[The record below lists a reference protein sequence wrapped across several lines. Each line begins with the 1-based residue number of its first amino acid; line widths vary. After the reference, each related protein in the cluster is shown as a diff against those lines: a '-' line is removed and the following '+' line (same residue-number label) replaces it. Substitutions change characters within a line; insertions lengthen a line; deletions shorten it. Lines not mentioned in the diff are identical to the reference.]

1 MSDVSNLLHPGVYIK
16 ELPGLPSMTGAS
28 TSIPVFI
35 GATERLADGDRNVA
49 RPVRGWADYQA
60 RYGSFV
66 FGAQVGAAVFEFF
79 ALGGAFCYVI
89 GVADDPPPTVANF
102 DLSDPFAKLHIAAAS
117 MGDWPND
124 LVQVV
129 TLDAGPAPAAG
140 KAANTFTLN
149 VVVDETDLAASSS
162 VWAKLLKVYITT
174 NAIKPTPIG
183 PASQDN
189 FYILES
195 YGAFNAASLNPPA
208 GASTCPLQDQVNAK
222 SMFIRVQT
230 VDTSEVNSG
239 GDRSSTLVKFANGDT
254 VTYNAAFYGPALK
267 AVSAVPDAT
276 LIAIP
281 DAAIIDMSDLDPAT
295 AATAAKPLKDVIS
308 SVFTAFKH
316 LPNMFYVIDSPYVD
330 IPSDTQNIVDFVTG
344 GTDNLPVINDHAAIY
359 YPYIVVLNPISG
371 YSVPV
376 PPSGAVL
383 GLYANTDMNAGVWV
397 SPAGVVNGRVTTAT
411 ALTGWL
417 SESDQDTC
425 NPHGINVIR
434 PISGY
439 GITIYGARTLNPGT
453 QTKYVS
459 VRRFLTYVEQTIK
472 AGLQW
477 VVFQNITEILYTT
490 VVRETTAFLT
500 SLWNMGAL
508 YGATVD
514 QAFFVTCDDTNN
526 PPDQRAKGI
535 LNIAVGLAVLSPAE
549 FVVVTISQITGSPSS
564 GS

>member
-16 ELPGLPSMTGAS
+16 ELPGLPSMVGAS

-35 GATERLADGDRNVA
+35 GATEKLADGDCNVA

-89 GVADDPPPTVANF
+89 GVADQDSPPTVANF
-102 DLSDPFAKLHIAAAS
+102 DLDDPFATLHIVAAS
-117 MGDWPND
+117 MGDWPNN

-129 TLDAGPAPAAG
+129 TLDAGPAPATG
-140 KAANTFTLN
+140 QAANTFTVN
-149 VVVDETDLAASSS
+149 VVVNASDLATPAN
-162 VWAKLLKVYITT
+162 VWAKLLKVYVTT

-183 PASQDN
+183 PAGSQDN

-230 VDTSEVNSG
+230 VNASSPSG
-239 GDRSSTLVKFANGDT
+239 GGRSSTPVKFTDGDP
-254 VTYNAAFYGPALK
+254 VTYDASFYVLALK

-276 LIAIP
+276 LIALP
-281 DAAIIDMSDLDPAT
+281 DAAIVDMSAGVPTPD
-295 AATAAKPLKDVIS
+295 PLKDVIS

-316 LPNMFYVIDSPYVD
+316 LPNMFFVIDAPYVD
-330 IPSDTQNIVDFVTG
+330 TPSNTQNIVDFVTG
-344 GTDNLPVINDHAAIY
+344 GTDNLPLINDHAAIY

-383 GLYANTDMNAGVWV
+383 GLYASTDMNAGVWT

-453 QTKYVS
+453 STKYVS

-477 VVFQNITEILYTT
+477 VVFQNINEILYTT

-549 FVVVTISQITGSPSS
+549 FVVVTISQITGSASS

>member
-16 ELPGLPSMTGAS
+16 ELPGLPSMAGAS

-35 GATERLADGDRNVA
+35 GATEILADGDCNVA

-89 GVADDPPPTVANF
+89 GVADDPAPAVAYA
-102 DLSDPFAKLHIAAAS
+102 DIQDPLAKLHVVAAS
-117 MGDWPND
+117 MGDWPNST
-124 LVQVV
+124 LQVV
-129 TLDAGPAPAAG
+129 TLDAGAIPSGA

-149 VVVDETDLAASSS
+149 VVVAASALATPTS
-162 VWAKLLKVYITT
+162 VWEKLLKVYVTT

-183 PASQDN
+183 LAGQQDS

-195 YGAFNAASLNPPA
+195 YGAFNSASLIAPT

-230 VDTSEVNSG
+230 VDTSAANSG
-239 GDRSSTLVKFANGDT
+239 GDRSSTLVELNQGAT
-254 VTYNAAFYGPALK
+254 VTYNAAFYGPALA
-267 AVSAVPDAT
+267 AVAAVPDAT
-276 LIAIP
+276 LIATP
-281 DAAIIDMSDLDPAT
+281 DAAIVDMSDDVT
-295 AATAAKPLKDVIS
+295 NAKSLKEVIT
-308 SVFTAFKH
+308 SVLTAFKH
-316 LPNMFYVIDSPYVD
+316 LPNMFYVIDAPYVD
-330 IPSDTQNIVDFVTG
+330 APSNTQNIVDFVTG
-344 GTDNLPVINDHAAIY
+344 GTDNLPVINDHAALY
-359 YPYIVVLNPISG
+359 YPYPVVLNPISG
-371 YSVPV
+371 FSVPV

-397 SPAGVVNGRVTTAT
+397 SPAGVVNGRMTTAV
-411 ALTGWL
+411 AMTGWL
-417 SESDQDTC
+417 SEGDQDTC

-453 QTKYVS
+453 QTRYVS
-459 VRRFLTYVEQTIK
+459 IRRFLTFVEQSLK
-472 AGLQW
+472 VGLQW
-477 VVFQNITEILYTT
+477 VVFQNISNILYTT

-549 FVVVTISQITGSPSS
+549 FVVVTISQTTGSPSS
-564 GS
+564 GY

>member
-16 ELPGLPSMTGAS
+16 ELPGLPSMVGAS

-35 GATERLADGDRNVA
+35 GATEKLADGDSNVA
-49 RPVRGWADYQA
+49 RQVRGWADYKA

-79 ALGGAFCYVI
+79 ALGGALCYVI
-89 GVADDPPPTVANF
+89 GVAPDPLPEVANI
-102 DLSDPFAKLHIAAAS
+102 DLPDPLGTFHIVAAS
-117 MGDWPND
+117 MGDWPSN

-140 KAANTFTLN
+140 QAANTFTLN
-149 VVVDETDLAASSS
+149 VVVDASDLASPES
-162 VWAKLLKVYITT
+162 VWAKLLKVYVTT

-183 PASQDN
+183 SDN
-189 FYILES
+189 YYILES
-195 YGAFNAASLNPPA
+195 YGAFNAASLIPPA
-208 GASTCPLQDQVNAK
+208 GASTCPFQDQVNAK

-230 VDTSEVNSG
+230 VDTSSPAG
-239 GDRSSTLVKFANGDT
+239 GDRSSTLVEFTNGDT
-254 VTYNAAFYGPALK
+254 VTYNAAFYEDALS

-281 DAAIIDMSDLDPAT
+281 DAAIIDMSDPDPGT
-295 AATAAKPLKDVIS
+295 AVTAAKPLKDVIS

-330 IPSDTQNIVDFVTG
+330 TPSDTQNIVDFVTG

-371 YSVPV
+371 YSAPV

-383 GLYANTDMNAGVWV
+383 GLYASTDMNAGVWV
-397 SPAGVVNGRVTTAT
+397 SPAGVINGRVTTAT

-417 SESDQDTC
+417 SEGDQDTC

-453 QTKYVS
+453 STKYVS

-472 AGLQW
+472 IGLQW
-477 VVFQNITEILYTT
+477 VVFQNINEILYTT

-549 FVVVTISQITGSPSS
+549 FVVVTISQITGSASS

>member
-16 ELPGLPSMTGAS
+16 ELPGLPSMVGAS

-35 GATERLADGDRNVA
+35 GATEKLADGDCNVA

-89 GVADDPPPTVANF
+89 GVAPDPLPQVANV
-102 DLSDPFAKLHIAAAS
+102 DVPDPLATIHVVAAS
-117 MGDWPND
+117 MGDWAND
-124 LVQVV
+124 TVQVV
-129 TLDAGPAPAAG
+129 TLDAGPIPSNAS
-140 KAANTFTLN
+140 AANTFTLN
-149 VVVDETDLAASSS
+149 VVIDASVIADPTT
-162 VWAKLLKVYITT
+162 VWQKLLKVYVTA
-174 NAIKPTPIG
+174 NAIKPAPLS
-183 PASQDN
+183 PAGQDN
-189 FYILES
+189 YYILES
-195 YGAFNAASLNPPA
+195 YGAFNAASLKLPA
-208 GASTCPLQDQVNAK
+208 GATTCPLQDVINAK

-230 VDTSEVNSG
+230 VDTSGANSG
-239 GDRSSTLVKFANGDT
+239 ARSSTLVPLNPGDT
-254 VTYNAAFYGPALK
+254 VTYNASFYEDALK

-276 LIAIP
+276 LIATP
-281 DAAIIDMSDLDPAT
+281 DAAIVDMSTDTTNVGPV
-295 AATAAKPLKDVIS
+295 KDVIE

-316 LPNMFYVIDSPYVD
+316 LPNMFYVIDAPFVD
-330 IPSDTQNIVDFVTG
+330 TPSNTQSVVDFVTG
-344 GTDNLPVINDHAAIY
+344 GSDSRPLINDHGGLY
-359 YPYIVVLNPISG
+359 YPYPVVLNPISG
-371 YSVPV
+371 YSTPI
-376 PPSGAVL
+376 PPSGPVL

-417 SESDQDTC
+417 SEGDQDTC

-453 QTKYVS
+453 STRYVS

-477 VVFQNITEILYTT
+477 VVFQNIDIILYTT

-514 QAFFVTCDDTNN
+514 QAFFVTCDETNN
-526 PPDQRAKGI
+526 TPDQRAKGI
-535 LNIAVGLAVLSPAE
+535 LNVAVGLAVLSPAE

>member
-1 MSDVSNLLHPGVYIK
+1 MSDVSNLLHPGVYVK
-16 ELPGLPSMTGAS
+16 ELPGLPSMVGAS

-35 GATERLADGDRNVA
+35 GATEILADGDRNVA
-49 RPVRGWADYQA
+49 RQVRGWADYQA

-89 GVADDPPPTVANF
+89 GVAEDPAPIVASV
-102 DLSDPFAKLHIAAAS
+102 DIPDPLAKLHVIAAS

-124 LVQVV
+124 LLQVV
-129 TLDAGPAPAAG
+129 TLDAGAIPAGAQ
-140 KAANTFTLN
+140 AANTFTLN
-149 VVVDETDLAASSS
+149 VVVEVSALTTATS
-162 VWAKLLKVYITT
+162 VWAKLLKVYVTT

-183 PASQDN
+183 PAGQQDN

-195 YGAFNAASLNPPA
+195 YGAFNAASLIPA
-208 GASTCPLQDQVNAK
+208 TGASTCPLQDQVNAK

-230 VDTSEVNSG
+230 VDTSVNSG
-239 GDRSSTLVKFANGDT
+239 TDRSATLVALGSGDT
-254 VTYNAAFYGPALK
+254 VTYDTTFYSAALS

-276 LIAIP
+276 LIATP
-281 DAAIIDMSDLDPAT
+281 DAAIIDMSDDVTT
-295 AATAAKPLKDVIS
+295 AQPLKYVIDA
-308 SVFTAFKH
+308 VLTAFKH
-316 LPNMFYVIDSPYVD
+316 LPNMFYVIDAPYVD
-330 IPSDTQNIVDFVTG
+330 TPSNTENIVDFVTG
-344 GTDNLPVINDHAAIY
+344 GTDKLPLINDHAAIY
-359 YPYIVVLNPISG
+359 YPYPVVLNPISG

-397 SPAGVVNGRVTTAT
+397 SPAGVVNGRMTTAM
-411 ALTGWL
+411 AMTGWL
-417 SESDQDTC
+417 SESDQDRC

-439 GITIYGARTLNPGT
+439 GIAVYGARTLNPGT
-453 QTKYVS
+453 QTKYVA
-459 VRRFLTYVEQTIK
+459 VRRFLTFVEQSLK

-477 VVFQNITEILYTT
+477 VVFQNISNILYTT

-549 FVVVTISQITGSPSS
+549 FVVVTISQMTGSPSS

>member
-16 ELPGLPSMTGAS
+16 ELPGLPSMVGAS

-35 GATERLADGDRNVA
+35 GATEKLADGDCNVA
-49 RPVRGWADYQA
+49 RPVRGWADYQS

-89 GVADDPPPTVANF
+89 GVADEDSPPTVANL
-102 DLSDPFAKLHIAAAS
+102 DLNDPFAKLHIVAAS
-117 MGDWPND
+117 MGDWPKN

-140 KAANTFTLN
+140 QAANTFTLN
-149 VVVDETDLAASSS
+149 VVVDAADLATPTT
-162 VWAKLLKVYITT
+162 VWAKLLKVYIAT
-174 NAIKPTPIG
+174 NGIKPTPIG
-183 PASQDN
+183 PASQNN

-195 YGAFNAASLNPPA
+195 YGAFNAASLKLPA

-230 VDTSEVNSG
+230 VDASSPSG
-239 GDRSSTLVKFANGDT
+239 GSRSSTPLEFTNGDP
-254 VTYNAAFYGPALK
+254 VTYDASFYELALK
-267 AVSAVPDAT
+267 AVPAVPDAT
-276 LIAIP
+276 LIALP
-281 DAAIIDMSDLDPAT
+281 DAAIVDMSAGVPTPD
-295 AATAAKPLKDVIS
+295 PLKDVIS
-308 SVFTAFKH
+308 SVFAAFKH
-316 LPNMFYVIDSPYVD
+316 LPNMFFVMDPPYVD
-330 IPSDTQNIVDFVTG
+330 TPSNTDVIVDFVTG

-371 YSVPV
+371 YIAPV

-397 SPAGVVNGRVTTAT
+397 SPAGVVNGRVTTAM

-417 SESDQDTC
+417 SESDQDAC

-453 QTKYVS
+453 STKYVS

-477 VVFQNITEILYTT
+477 VVFQNINEILYTT

-549 FVVVTISQITGSPSS
+549 FVVVTISQITGSPAS

>member
-16 ELPGLPSMTGAS
+16 ELPGLPSMVGAS

-35 GATERLADGDRNVA
+35 GATEKLADGDCNVA

-89 GVADDPPPTVANF
+89 GVAPDPLPQVANV
-102 DLSDPFAKLHIAAAS
+102 DVPDPLATIHVVAAS
-117 MGDWPND
+117 MGDWAND
-124 LVQVV
+124 TVQVV
-129 TLDAGPAPAAG
+129 TLDAGPIPSNAS
-140 KAANTFTLN
+140 AANTFTLN
-149 VVVDETDLAASSS
+149 VVIDASVIADPTT
-162 VWAKLLKVYITT
+162 VWQKLLKVYVTT
-174 NAIKPTPIG
+174 NAIKPAPLS
-183 PASQDN
+183 PAGQDN
-189 FYILES
+189 YYILES
-195 YGAFNAASLNPPA
+195 YGAFNAASLTPPA
-208 GASTCPLQDQVNAK
+208 GATTCPLQDVINAK

-230 VDTSEVNSG
+230 VTSSGANSG
-239 GDRSSTLVKFANGDT
+239 GDRTSTLVPLEPGDT
-254 VTYNAAFYGPALK
+254 VAYNASFYEDALK

-281 DAAIIDMSDLDPAT
+281 DAAIIDMSDPDPAT
-295 AATAAKPLKDVIS
+295 AVTAAKPLKDVVS
-308 SVFTAFKH
+308 SVFTAFTH

-330 IPSDTQNIVDFVTG
+330 TPSDTQNIVDFVTG
-344 GTDNLPVINDHAAIY
+344 GTDALPVMNDHAAIY

-417 SESDQDTC
+417 SEGDQDTC

-453 QTKYVS
+453 STRYVS

-477 VVFQNITEILYTT
+477 VVFQNINEILYTT

-526 PPDQRAKGI
+526 TPDQRAKGI
-535 LNIAVGLAVLSPAE
+535 LNVAVGLAVLSPAE

>member
-1 MSDVSNLLHPGVYIK
+1 MSDVSNLSHPGVYIR
-16 ELPGLPSMTGAS
+16 ELPGLPSMVGAS

-35 GATERLADGDRNVA
+35 GATEKLADGDCNVA

-79 ALGGAFCYVI
+79 TLGGAFCYVI
-89 GVADDPPPTVANF
+89 GVAPDPAPTVASA
-102 DLSDPFAKLHIAAAS
+102 DLTDPLAALHIVAAS
-117 MGDWPND
+117 MGDWPNG
-124 LVQVV
+124 LLQVV
-129 TLDAGPAPAAG
+129 TLDAGSIPKGAQ
-140 KAANTFTLN
+140 AANTFTLN
-149 VVVDETDLAASSS
+149 VVVEASALATPTS
-162 VWAKLLKVYITT
+162 VWAKLLNVYVTT

-183 PASQDN
+183 PAGSQDN
-189 FYILES
+189 YYILES
-195 YGAFNAASLNPPA
+195 YGAFNAASLNPPT

-230 VDTSEVNSG
+230 VDTTGGNSG
-239 GDRSSTLVKFANGDT
+239 GDRSSTLAPFNNDGDT
-254 VTYNAAFYGPALK
+254 VTYNAAFYDAALS

-276 LIAIP
+276 LIATP
-281 DAAIIDMSDLDPAT
+281 DAAIVDMSVDTSDVGPV
-295 AATAAKPLKDVIS
+295 KDVIG

-316 LPNMFYVIDSPYVD
+316 LPNMFYVIDAPYVD
-330 IPSDTQNIVDFVTG
+330 TPSNTQSVVDFVTG
-344 GTDNLPVINDHAAIY
+344 GSDSRPLINDHAAIY
-359 YPYIVVLNPISG
+359 YPYLVVLNPISG
-371 YSVPV
+371 YSAPV

-383 GLYANTDMNAGVWV
+383 GLYASTDMNAGVWV

-417 SESDQDTC
+417 SEGDQDTC

-459 VRRFLTYVEQTIK
+459 VRRFLTYVEQSIK

-477 VVFQNITEILYTT
+477 VVFQNISEILYTT

-549 FVVVTISQITGSPSS
+549 FVVVTISQITGSPAS